1 METKHKQAL
10 KEIVDDL
17 EQLKDRLLKVSHKYD
32 ESTDEGKYEAD
43 TMERCYF
50 DMCVAVDDLQYL
62 IERG

>member
-10 KEIVDDL
+10 KEIVVDL
-17 EQLKDRLLKVSHKYD
+17 EQIKERLLDVAHKYD

>member
-50 DMCVAVDDLQYL
+50 DMRVAVDDLQYL

>member
-1 METKHKQAL
+1 MNAEEER
-10 KEIVDDL
+10 EIKGIVVEL

-62 IERG
+62 IERD

>member
-1 METKHKQAL
+1 MNAEEEQ
-10 KEIVDDL
+10 EIKGIVVEL
-17 EQLKDRLLKVSHKYD
+17 EQLKDRLLEVSHKYD

-62 IERG
+62 IERD

>member
-1 METKHKQAL
+1 MNAEEEQ
-10 KEIVDDL
+10 EIKGIVVEL

-62 IERG
+62 IERD

>member
-1 METKHKQAL
+1 MNAEDKQEI
-10 KEIVDDL
+10 KGIVDDL

-62 IERG
+62 IERD